1 MLRENRMRRIIAK
14 TQLIL
19 FLALCLFVNSSCIRK
34 DLYLRVDT
42 TQILIK
48 LSDIGLRFFW
58 NASWKA
64 EWLYEWDEKAY
75 GKIDYTRPELIKTTI
90 YNLDTKTHDRLSSF
104 YMLFD
109 STGGRIRLTSGS
121 SYDMLFYNFVTEVNS
136 IGLNQSDDFE
146 RYNAFTSS
154 SNQTSYVRTRAENT
168 FSSMPEGT
176 KPYDV
181 YNEPNE
187 FFGTLVSNIVIN
199 EDPTL
204 YHKEYDKDGNI
215 IYVYEIKAPIQPYS
229 FIYLIQIIV
238 ENNSDEKGKRI
249 IGVKGLTVT
258 GLSQGVELFSRKTF
272 SNTISITKEDEDIKP
287 MKPHTIADPDNPG
300 CTINVDIA
308 ATRILTWGLPG
319 INPISEWEKVKD
331 NPGTKAPE
339 LDKNYIGIGFTLRN
353 GYSWNLTTDAI
364 TDQMHE
370 KPTGG
375 VLTITVDASQIPQE
389 LLDKQPTTT
398 GGGFNATVDP
408 WSNEVNAEVSI

>member
-1 MLRENRMRRIIAK
+1 MLRENRIRRIVAK
-14 TQLIL
+14 IQLTL
-19 FLALCLFVNSSCIRK
+19 FFALCLFANSSCIRK

-64 EWLYEWDEKAY
+64 EWLYEWDEKTY

-121 SYDMLFYNFVTEVNS
+121 SYDMLFYNFGTEY
-136 IGLNQSDDFE
+136 IGFNQSDDLE
-146 RYNAFTSS
+146 RYNAFTRN
-154 SNQTSYVRTRAENT
+154 SNLTSYIRTRAENT
-168 FSSMPEGT
+168 FSTMPEDA

-181 YNEPNE
+181 FNEPDE

-199 EDPTL
+199 EDPTS
-204 YHKEYDKDGNI
+204 YTKEYDKDGNI
-215 IYVYEIKAPIQPYS
+215 IYVYKIEAPIQPYS
-229 FIYLIQIIV
+229 FIYLIQIII
-238 ENNSDEKGKRI
+238 ENNIDEKGKRI
-249 IGVKGLTVT
+249 VGVNGLTVT
-258 GLSQGVELFSRKTF
+258 GLSQGVELFSRKTL
-272 SNTISITKEDEDIKP
+272 SNTISITTEEIKP
-287 MKPHTIADPDNPG
+287 MKSRTITDPNNPG
-300 CTINVDIA
+300 STINVDIA
-308 ATRILTWGLPG
+308 AARILTWGLPG
-319 INPISEWEKVKD
+319 INPISEWEKINA
-331 NPGTKAPE
+331 NPSTKVNE
-339 LDKNYIGIGFTLRN
+339 IDKNYIGIGFTLRN
-353 GYSWNLTTDAI
+353 GYSWNLTTDEI
-364 TDQMHE
+364 NSQIHQ

-375 VLTITVDASQIPQE
+375 VLTIRYDASQIPQE
-389 LLDKQPTTT
+389 ILDKTQTTT